1 MCLSSPLRRPSWWA
15 AYSFPLVTGGLF
27 LLAWYGQF
35 FFQARAYVA
44 AREAAGEPTRFSD
57 YLVAFFAATFE
68 NWQAELLGLLWQV
81 TALAIFYHW
90 GSSQSR
96 ERSERLE
103 AKLDA
108 LLRRRGIDP
117 DTLR

>member
-1 MCLSSPLRRPSWWA
+1 VSSALRKPPWLV

-27 LLAWYGQF
+27 LMAWYGQF
-35 FFQARAYVA
+35 VFQARAYVA
-44 AREAAGEPTRFSD
+44 AREAAGEPSRFGD

-68 NWQAELLGLLWQV
+68 NWQAEFLALVWQV
-81 TALAIFYHW
+81 AALAVFYHW

-96 ERSERLE
+96 ERSARVE
-103 AKLDA
+103 AKIDV
-108 LLRRRGIDP
+108 LLRRQGIDP